1 MPEVFSGTYI
11 KNEYYDEGT
20 APEKSWDVE
29 LAILLKTENK
39 AFKVEKYVHSYPH
52 CWRTDK
58 PVLYY
63 PLDSWFVKMT
73 AVKDRLVNLNKEI
86 NWKPKA
92 TGEGRFANWLENV
105 NDWNLSRSRY
115 WGIPLPI
122 WRTDDM
128 KEEKIIGSVEELY
141 NEIEKSIAA
150 GLMTENPFKGF
161 VIGNMAESNYE
172 LVDLHKNV
180 VDKVILVSDS
190 GKAMKRESDLI
201 DVWFDSGSMP
211 YAQLHYPLKTKN

>member
-1 MPEVFSGTYI
+1 
-11 KNEYYDEGT
+11 
-20 APEKSWDVE
+20 
-29 LAILLKTENK
+29 LKTENK

-73 AVKDRLVNLNKEI
+73 AVKDRLVRSEQRNQ
-86 NWKPKA
+86 
-92 TGEGRFANWLENV
+92 LEAKSYRRRTFCQLAGKCKRLE
-105 NDWNLSRSRY
+105 LSRSRY

-122 WRTDDM
+122 WRTDDL

-161 VIGNMAESNYE
+161 DRKYV
-172 LVDLHKNV
+172 
-180 VDKVILVSDS
+180 
-190 GKAMKRESDLI
+190 
-201 DVWFDSGSMP
+201 
-211 YAQLHYPLKTKN
+211 